1 MTDILVLIGRLLFG
15 GLFLY
20 NGINHFQ
27 NRAAMTGYAA
37 YKGVPMPS
45 LSIVGSG
52 LWLVV
57 CGLSVILG
65 FRPGV
70 GLLMCGDLPG
80 RRHAGDAQLLD
91 RNRPERP
98 AGRLDQLPE
107 EHGAARR
114 RPGLP
119 RLLALPR
126 PWPVLDRVVVRA
138 VRVARTVRALLL
150 DTLPASNK
158 DPSAS

>member
-65 FRPGV
+65 FRPEV
-70 GLLMCGDLPG
+70 GLLMSVIFL
-80 RRHAGDAQLLD
+80 AGVTPVMHNYWTASDPNARLADSINFQKNMALL
-91 RNRPERP
+91 
-98 AGRLDQLPE
+98 
-107 EHGAARR
+107 GAA
-114 RPGLP
+114 LVM
-119 RLLALPR
+119 LALPR
-126 PWPVLDRVVVRA
+126 PWPY
-138 VRVARTVRALLL
+138 
-150 DTLPASNK
+150 SIG
-158 DPSAS
+158 

>member
-45 LSIVGSG
+45 LAILGSG
-52 LWLVV
+52 IWLVV

-65 FRPGV
+65 FRPEIGLVMTAIFLAGV
-70 GLLMCGDLPG
+70 TPVMHNYWTATDPNARLADTINFHKNMALL
-80 RRHAGDAQLLD
+80 
-91 RNRPERP
+91 
-98 AGRLDQLPE
+98 
-107 EHGAARR
+107 GAA
-114 RPGLP
+114 LVM
-119 RLLALPR
+119 LAVPR
-126 PWPVLDRVVVRA
+126 PWGY
-138 VRVARTVRALLL
+138 
-150 DTLPASNK
+150 SIG
-158 DPSAS
+158 